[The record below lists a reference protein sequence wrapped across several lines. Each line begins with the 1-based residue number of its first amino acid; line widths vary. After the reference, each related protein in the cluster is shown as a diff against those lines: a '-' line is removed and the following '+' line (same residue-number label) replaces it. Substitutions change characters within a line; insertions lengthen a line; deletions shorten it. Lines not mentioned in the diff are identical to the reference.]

1 MYSNEIWSIG
11 FDSSVR
17 RALKRFTKKD
27 ARKVFAVFDELSV
40 NPYSGDIEK
49 LKGEEN
55 KWRRRVGA
63 YRIFYFDERG
73 ARGSVLI
80 HTASESK
87 SNYRSTPPPSGGC
100 LHEPACR
107 QAAKDEFLHYP

>member
-63 YRIFYFDERG
+63 YLIFYKTYQESRTVLVVHVER
-73 ARGSVLI
+73 RGS
-80 HTASESK
+80 HT
-87 SNYRSTPPPSGGC
+87 Y
-100 LHEPACR
+100 
-107 QAAKDEFLHYP
+107 

>member
-63 YRIFYFDERG
+63 YRIFYKTYQESRTVLVVHIER
-73 ARGSVLI
+73 RGS
-80 HTASESK
+80 HT
-87 SNYRSTPPPSGGC
+87 Y
-100 LHEPACR
+100 
-107 QAAKDEFLHYP
+107 